1 MSDATP
7 YQYKVNIVGV
17 HDGDTV
23 TVDIDLG
30 FYLTHRT
37 PIRLAGVNAPE
48 LKTPEGKVAR
58 DALQNFVVGHPGQW
72 TAQTFK
78 SGEEKYGR
86 WLAKL
91 IAPDG
96 FDVSAWM
103 VLNGFAVPMG

>member
-1 MSDATP
+1 MSDATL

-37 PIRLAGVNAPE
+37 PIRLAGINAPE
-48 LKTPEGKVAR
+48 LKTPEGKAAR
-58 DALQNFVVGHPGQW
+58 DALQGFVVAQRGQW
-72 TAQTFK
+72 TARTFK

-86 WLAKL
+86 WLAML
-91 IAPDG
+91 FTPDG
-96 FDVSAWM
+96 MDVSAWM
-103 VLNGFAVPMG
+103 VLNGFAVSMG